1 MIKQKAIIKKKEL
14 LAPDIYSMTFD
25 TGLCSKAAPGQF
37 VLVYPP
43 NGAKLLGRPLC
54 IAETGRSD
62 GTDTLRI
69 VFRAGGSGT
78 GEIAAC
84 KEGTELYIEGPLGRG
99 YPMEAAKDARN
110 IVLIGGGIGAPS
122 LLFLARALTGQA
134 SGGSQKQSVAENAVP
149 KAGSSSNIT
158 AVLGYR
164 DSSLNSFLASDM
176 EKTGIKVVT
185 ATDDGSLGVH
195 GNVID
200 AMKTEGI
207 RADLIYACGPMP
219 MLSAIK
225 KYAKEQGIAAYISLE
240 EHMACGVGVCLGCVT
255 NTTKE
260 DPHSHVKKA
269 RICTEGP
276 VFDAED
282 VDI

>member
-1 MIKQKAIIKKKEL
+1 MIKQKAKIKKKEL

-25 TGLCSKAAPGQF
+25 TGLCREAAPGQF

-43 NGAKLLGRPLC
+43 DKAKLLGRPLC
-54 IAETGRSD
+54 IAES

-78 GEIAAC
+78 IEIADC
-84 KEGTELYIEGPLGRG
+84 KEGTELYIEGPLGCG
-99 YPMEAAKDARN
+99 YPLDAASDAKD
-110 IVLIGGGIGAPS
+110 IVLLGGGIGAPS
-122 LLFLARALTGQA
+122 LLFLAQVLTGKA
-134 SGGSQKQSVAENAVP
+134 AGGGKKHSVAENAVP
-149 KAGSSSNIT
+149 KENLPSNIT

-164 DSSLNSFLASDM
+164 DSSLNSFLASDF
-176 EKTGIKVVT
+176 EKTGIKVIT

-200 AMKTEGI
+200 AMKVQGI
-207 RADLIYACGPMP
+207 QADLIFTCGPMP
-219 MLSAIK
+219 MLSAVK
-225 KYAKEQGIAAYISLE
+225 KYAKEQGISTYISLE

-255 NTTKE
+255 NTVKE

-276 VFDAED
+276 VFNAED